1 MAVSP
6 TLLCHSAGVRSGG
19 TLGTSLLASLFSFL
33 YTGNSRMESKG
44 HFKKGTIKKKSHG
57 EVPWLEA
64 IPVAVSRKSVA
75 EWLHHLCASILSPS
89 FLTSHR
95 SSKLYIL

>member
-1 MAVSP
+1 MSVSP
-6 TLLCHSAGVRSGG
+6 TLLCHSAGVRSEG
-19 TLGTSLLASLFSFL
+19 TLGTSLLAFLFSFL

-44 HFKKGTIKKKSHG
+44 HFKKGTIEKKSHD

-89 FLTSHR
+89 LTSHR

>member
-1 MAVSP
+1 
-6 TLLCHSAGVRSGG
+6 
-19 TLGTSLLASLFSFL
+19 
-33 YTGNSRMESKG
+33 MESKG
-44 HFKKGTIKKKSHG
+44 HFKKGTIEKKSHD

-89 FLTSHR
+89 LTSHR
-95 SSKLYIL
+95 SSKLYILWWVSIWEILGETERES